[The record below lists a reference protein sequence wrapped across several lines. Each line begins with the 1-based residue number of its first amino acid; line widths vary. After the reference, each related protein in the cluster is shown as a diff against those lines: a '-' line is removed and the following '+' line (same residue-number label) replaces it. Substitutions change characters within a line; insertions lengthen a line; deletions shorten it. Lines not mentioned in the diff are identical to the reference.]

1 MSEGKQHMISQR
13 KSSMTVYFKRSL
25 CVALFGALAACS
37 GSSDEGHKNGQKIT
51 GERIP
56 VLTFEQ
62 SLTENADLAN
72 LQVQLPMPYVN
83 KNWAQAGGN
92 PLHVMQ
98 HLSLGDNPKKIWS
111 KNIGESS
118 NNRRSTISMPV
129 VLDGVVYVM
138 DSMSKVTA
146 YNADTGKKL
155 WDHKF
160 KEKGETE
167 NISYGGGVTAGPD
180 ALYITNGYGHVAA
193 MSKSTGEIMWLTRLA
208 VPMRGAPT
216 YADGRVFALTHD
228 NQTYALNATN
238 GEILWSEVGISEN
251 AGLVGAASPAV
262 VGNTVISAYSSG
274 ELYAMRVENGRVLWS
289 DTLNTQGRLTAMST
303 LRDIDGEPVI
313 FDGKV
318 YAISHSGRMVAIDL
332 RSGVRIW
339 EQNIGSQHTP
349 WVAGEYIY
357 VVTPEG
363 QVVCV
368 TRRTGLIRWVRQL
381 ERFKDPDRRK
391 ESVIWHGPTL
401 AGDRLIV
408 TSSHGYAV
416 SLSPY
421 DGSFISGM
429 ELPDDMEMAPIVA
442 NNTLY
447 FLTRDAELI
456 AMR

>member
-1 MSEGKQHMISQR
+1 MVSERKPMSLVSKTVMSKFVMISV
-13 KSSMTVYFKRSL
+13 M
-25 CVALFGALAACS
+25 CGALVACS
-37 GSSDEGHKNGQKIT
+37 GSSEETKNSKKLT
-51 GERIP
+51 GDRIP

-62 SLTENADLAN
+62 TLTENAELAN
-72 LQVQLPMPYVN
+72 LQVQLPRPYTN
-83 KNWAQAGGN
+83 KDWPQAGGN
-92 PLHVMQ
+92 QHHVMQ
-98 HLSLGDNPKKIWS
+98 HLNLGNNPQKIWS
-111 KNIGESS
+111 VGIGDAS
-118 NNRRSTISMPV
+118 NNRRSIISMPV
-129 VLDGVVYVM
+129 VLDGVIYAM
-138 DSMSKVTA
+138 DAMSKVSA
-146 YNADTGKKL
+146 YNADTGKKI
-155 WDHKF
+155 WQKTF
-160 KEKGETE
+160 TEKGETE
-167 NISYGGGVTAGPD
+167 NISYGGGITTGPD

-193 MSKSTGEIMWLTRLA
+193 LSKATGEEIWMTKLNI
-208 VPMRGAPT
+208 PMRGAPT
-216 YADGRVFALTHD
+216 YADGRLFALTHD
-228 NQTYALNATN
+228 NQIYALDSAD
-238 GEILWSEVGISEN
+238 GKILWSEVGISEN

-262 VGNTVISAYSSG
+262 IGNTVIAAYSSG

-303 LRDIDGEPVI
+303 LRDIDGHPVVY
-313 FDGKV
+313 DGKV

-368 TRRTGLIRWVRQL
+368 TRRTGLVRWVRQL

-391 ESVIWHGPTL
+391 ESVLWHGPTL
-401 AGDRLIV
+401 AGDRLII

-416 SLSPY
+416 AISPY

-429 ELPDDMEMAPIVA
+429 DLGDDMEMSPIVV
-442 NNTLY
+442 NETLY
-447 FLTRDAELI
+447 FLTRDAELV

>member
-1 MSEGKQHMISQR
+1 MVTDR
-13 KSSMTVYFKRSL
+13 KSIAIFSRLFFGLVL
-25 CVALFGALAACS
+25 CGTLVACS
-37 GSSDEGHKNGQKIT
+37 GTSEKMKDKKRLT
-51 GERIP
+51 GDRIP

-62 SLTENADLAN
+62 TLSENAELAN
-72 LQVQLPMPYVN
+72 LQVQLPKPYSN
-83 KNWAQAGGN
+83 KDWAQVGGN
-92 PLHVMQ
+92 QLHVMQ

-111 KNIGESS
+111 TNIGSSS
-118 NNRRSTISMPV
+118 NNRRSIVSMPV
-129 VLDGVVYVM
+129 VLDGVIYAM
-138 DSMSKVTA
+138 DSMAKVSA
-146 YNADTGKKL
+146 YNADTGRKIWQKTFDL
-155 WDHKF
+155 A
-160 KEKGETE
+160 GETK

-180 ALYITNGYGHVAA
+180 ALYMTNGYGQIAA
-193 MSKSTGEIMWLTRLA
+193 LSKSTGDVIWMTHLSI
-208 VPMRGAPT
+208 PMRGAPT
-216 YADGRVFALTHD
+216 YADGRVFAMTHD
-228 NQTYALNATN
+228 NQTYALDAKD
-238 GEILWSEVGISEN
+238 GEVLWNEVGISEN

-262 VGNTVISAYSSG
+262 IGNTVISAYSSG

-313 FDGKV
+313 YDGKV

-339 EQNIGSQHTP
+339 EQNIGSKHTP
-349 WVAGEYIY
+349 WIAGEYIY

-363 QVVCV
+363 QAVCV
-368 TRRTGLIRWVRQL
+368 TRRTGLVRWVRQL

-391 ESVIWHGPTL
+391 EAVLWHGPTL

-429 ELPDDMEMAPIVA
+429 ELPDDMEMAPIVV
-442 NNTLY
+442 NDTLY
-447 FLTRDAELI
+447 FLTKDAELI

>member
-1 MSEGKQHMISQR
+1 MVSQF
-13 KSSMTVYFKRSL
+13 KSLTIFSKFALITVICGGL
-25 CVALFGALAACS
+25 VACS
-37 GSSDEGHKNGQKIT
+37 GSSDETKRNAKLT

-62 SLTENADLAN
+62 TLTENAELAN
-72 LQVQLPMPYVN
+72 LQVQLPRPYSN
-83 KNWAQAGGN
+83 KNWPQAGGN
-92 PLHVMQ
+92 QRHAMQ
-98 HLSLGDNPKKIWS
+98 HLSLGNNPKKIWS
-111 KNIGESS
+111 VGIGEAS
-118 NNRRSTISMPV
+118 NSRRSLVSMPV
-129 VLDGVVYVM
+129 VLDGVIYVM
-138 DSMSKVTA
+138 DSMSKVSA

-155 WDHKF
+155 WQKQF
-160 KEKGETE
+160 KQKGETE
-167 NISYGGGVTAGPD
+167 NISYGGGVSAGPD

-193 MSKSTGEIMWLTRLA
+193 LSKSTGEEIWVTNLNI
-208 VPMRGAPT
+208 PMRGAPT

-228 NQTYALNATN
+228 NQTYALDATN
-238 GEILWSEVGISEN
+238 GNILWSEVGISEN

-262 VGNTVISAYSSG
+262 IGNTVIAAYSSG

-303 LRDIDGEPVI
+303 LRDIDGHPVV

-318 YAISHSGRMVAIDL
+318 YAISHSGRMVSIDL

-368 TRRTGLIRWVRQL
+368 TRRTGLVRWVRQL

-391 ESVIWHGPTL
+391 KAVLWHGPTL
-401 AGDRLIV
+401 AGDRLII

-416 SLSPY
+416 AISPY

-442 NNTLY
+442 GNTLY

>member
-1 MSEGKQHMISQR
+1 MVSENK
-13 KSSMTVYFKRSL
+13 SMTIVSKFSL
-25 CVALFGALAACS
+25 IVVICGALVACS
-37 GSSDEGHKNGQKIT
+37 GSDDEPKNSKKLT

-62 SLTENADLAN
+62 TLKENAELAN
-72 LQVQLPMPYVN
+72 LQVQLPRPYTN
-83 KNWAQAGGN
+83 KDWPQAGGN
-92 PLHVMQ
+92 QHHSMQ
-98 HLSLGDNPKKIWS
+98 HLSLGSNPKKIWS
-111 KNIGESS
+111 VGIGDDS
-118 NNRRSTISMPV
+118 NNRRSIISMPV
-129 VLDGVVYVM
+129 VTDGVIYAM
-138 DSMSKVTA
+138 DSMSKISA
-146 YNADTGKKL
+146 YNADTGKKI
-155 WDHKF
+155 WQKKF
-160 KEKGETE
+160 KQEGETE
-167 NISYGGGVTAGPD
+167 NISYGGGITAGPD

-193 MSKSTGEIMWLTRLA
+193 LSKTTGEEIWITRLSI
-208 VPMRGAPT
+208 PMRGAPT
-216 YADGRVFALTHD
+216 YAEGRVFALTHD
-228 NQTYALNATN
+228 NQTYALDSAD
-238 GEILWSEVGISEN
+238 GKILWSEVGISEN

-262 VGNTVISAYSSG
+262 VGNTVIAAYSSG

-289 DTLNTQGRLTAMST
+289 DTLNTQGRLTAMAT
-303 LRDIDGEPVI
+303 LRDIDGHPVV

-357 VVTPEG
+357 VVTAEG

-368 TRRTGLIRWVRQL
+368 TRRTGLVRWVRQL

-391 ESVIWHGPTL
+391 EAVLWHGPTL

-416 SLSPY
+416 AISPY

-429 ELPDDMEMAPIVA
+429 ELPDDMEMGPIVV
-442 NNTLY
+442 NDTLY

>member
-1 MSEGKQHMISQR
+1 MVSER
-13 KSSMTVYFKRSL
+13 KSMTVFSKLSL
-25 CVALFGALAACS
+25 IAVICGALAACS
-37 GSSDEGHKNGQKIT
+37 TSSEKAQNTKKLT
-51 GERIP
+51 GDRIP

-62 SLTENADLAN
+62 TLKENADLAN
-72 LQVQLPMPYVN
+72 LQVQLPRPYTN
-83 KNWAQAGGN
+83 KDWPQAGGN
-92 PLHVMQ
+92 QQHSMQ
-98 HLSLGDNPKKIWS
+98 HLTLGSNPKKIWS
-111 KNIGESS
+111 VDIGDDS
-118 NNRRSTISMPV
+118 NNRRSITSMPV
-129 VLDGVVYVM
+129 VLDGVIYAM
-138 DSMSKVTA
+138 DSMSKVSA
-146 YNADTGKKL
+146 YNADTGNKL
-155 WDHKF
+155 WQKTF
-160 KEKGETE
+160 KETGETS

-193 MSKSTGEIMWLTRLA
+193 LSKSTGEEIWITKLA

-228 NQTYALNATN
+228 NQIYALDAKDGN
-238 GEILWSEVGISEN
+238 IIWSEVGISEH

-262 VGNTVISAYSSG
+262 IGNTVIAAYSSG

-289 DTLNTQGRLTAMST
+289 DTLNTQGRLTAMAT
-303 LRDIDGEPVI
+303 LRDIDGHPVV

-318 YAISHSGRMVAIDL
+318 YAISHSGRMVSIDL

-357 VVTPEG
+357 VVTAEG

-368 TRRTGLIRWVRQL
+368 TRRTGLVRWVRQL

-391 ESVIWHGPTL
+391 EAVLWHGPTL
-401 AGDRLIV
+401 AGDRLII
-408 TSSHGYAV
+408 TSSHGFAV
-416 SLSPY
+416 AISPY

-429 ELPDDMEMAPIVA
+429 ELPDDMEMSPIVV
-442 NNTLY
+442 NDTLY

>member
-1 MSEGKQHMISQR
+1 MASRMNIVTLISR
-13 KSSMTVYFKRSL
+13 VLLASAM
-25 CVALFGALAACS
+25 GAVLVGCS
-37 GSSDEGHKNGQKIT
+37 GSDEKATKGKKIT

-62 SLTENADLAN
+62 KLVEDPELAN
-72 LQVQLPMPYVN
+72 LQVQLPRPYTN
-83 KNWAQAGGN
+83 KDWRQAGGN
-92 PLHVMQ
+92 RQHVMQ
-98 HLSLGDNPKKIWS
+98 HLALGDNPQKIWS
-111 KNIGESS
+111 KDIGADS
-118 NNRRSTISMPV
+118 NNRRSIVSMPV
-129 VLDGVVYVM
+129 VADGVIYAM

-146 YNADTGKKL
+146 YNADTGNRIWRKE
-155 WDHKF
+155 F
-160 KEKGETE
+160 KQEGETE
-167 NISYGGGVTAGPD
+167 NISYGGGIAVGPD

-193 MSKSTGEIMWLTRLA
+193 LSKSNGEQIWLSHIG

-228 NQTYALNATN
+228 NQTYALNAIN
-238 GEILWSEVGISEN
+238 GKTLWSEVGISEN

-303 LRDIDGEPVI
+303 LRDIDGHPVVY
-313 FDGKV
+313 DGKV

-332 RSGVRIW
+332 RTGVRIW
-339 EQNIGSQHTP
+339 EQNIGSKHMP

-363 QVVCV
+363 QAACI
-368 TRRTGLIRWVRQL
+368 TRRTGLVRWVRQL

-391 ESVIWHGPTL
+391 EAVLWHGPTL

-429 ELPDDMEMAPIVA
+429 EMPDDMEMGPIVA

-447 FLTRDAELI
+447 FLTRDAELV

>member
-1 MSEGKQHMISQR
+1 MVSKN
-13 KSSMTVYFKRSL
+13 KSVRIYFRVIFGTVI
-25 CVALFGALAACS
+25 CAALAACS
-37 GSSDEGHKNGQKIT
+37 GSSDNAKNSKKLT

-62 SLTENADLAN
+62 TLKENPELAS
-72 LQVQLPMPYVN
+72 LQVQLPKPYSN
-83 KNWAQAGGN
+83 KNWAHAGGN
-92 PLHVMQ
+92 PHHVMQ
-98 HLSLGDNPKKIWS
+98 HVSLGENPKKIWS
-111 KNIGESS
+111 VNIGEDS
-118 NNRRSTISMPV
+118 NNRRSIVSMPV
-129 VLDGVVYVM
+129 VRDGVIYAM

-155 WDHKF
+155 WQKEF

-167 NISYGGGVTAGPD
+167 NISYGGGLAAGPD
-180 ALYITNGYGHVAA
+180 ALYVTNGYGQIAA
-193 MSKSTGEIMWLTRLA
+193 LSKSTGAEIWLSR
-208 VPMRGAPT
+208 VSIPMRGAPT

-228 NQTYALNATN
+228 NQTYAMDAAD
-238 GEILWSEVGISEN
+238 GKILWNEVGISEN

-262 VGNTVISAYSSG
+262 IGSTVISAYSSG
-274 ELYAMRVENGRVLWS
+274 ELYAMRVENGRILWS

-303 LRDIDGEPVI
+303 LRDIDGHPVVY
-313 FDGKV
+313 DGKV
-318 YAISHSGRMVAIDL
+318 YAVSHSGRMVAIDL

-339 EQNIGSQHTP
+339 EQDVGSKHTP

-357 VVTPEG
+357 VVTAEG
-363 QVVCV
+363 QVVCI
-368 TRRTGLIRWVRQL
+368 TRRTGLVRWVRQL

-391 ESVIWHGPTL
+391 KAVLWHGPTL

-408 TSSHGYAV
+408 TSSHGFAV

-421 DGSFISGM
+421 DGTFISGM
-429 ELPDDMEMAPIVA
+429 EMPDDMEMGPIVV
-442 NNTLY
+442 NDTLY

>member
-1 MSEGKQHMISQR
+1 MVLHN
-13 KSSMTVYFKRSL
+13 KSVTIFPKILLSAVL
-25 CVALFGALAACS
+25 CAGLVACS
-37 GSSDEGHKNGQKIT
+37 GSSGEKKNSKRLEGD
-51 GERIP
+51 RIP

-62 SLTENADLAN
+62 SLKENAELAN
-72 LQVQLPMPYVN
+72 LRVQLPKPYVN
-83 KNWAQAGGN
+83 ENWPQAGGN
-92 PLHVMQ
+92 PEHTVQHV
-98 HLSLGDNPKKIWS
+98 SLGSDPKKIWS
-111 KNIGESS
+111 TDIGRDSD
-118 NNRRSTISMPV
+118 NRRSIISMPV
-129 VLDGVVYVM
+129 VLDGVVYAM

-146 YNADTGKKL
+146 YNADTGKKI
-155 WDHKF
+155 WDKEF

-193 MSKSTGEIMWLTRLA
+193 LSKSTGEEIWIEKLK

-216 YADGRVFALTHD
+216 YAEGRLFALTHD
-228 NQTYALNATN
+228 NQTYALDATD
-238 GEILWSEVGISEN
+238 GKVLWSEVGISEN

-262 VGNTVISAYSSG
+262 IGNTVISAYSSG

-303 LRDIDGEPVI
+303 LRDIDGHPVI

-363 QVVCV
+363 QVVCI

-391 ESVIWHGPTL
+391 EAVIWHGPTL

-408 TSSHGYAV
+408 TSSHGYAM
-416 SLSPY
+416 SISPY
-421 DGSFISGM
+421 DGSVLSGM
-429 ELPDDMEMAPIVA
+429 KLPDDMEMAPIVV
-442 NNTLY
+442 NETLY
-447 FLTRDAELI
+447 FLTSDGELV

>member
-1 MSEGKQHMISQR
+1 MVSENKPMPEFSKFFLIAVTCGMLI
-13 KSSMTVYFKRSL
+13 
-25 CVALFGALAACS
+25 ACG
-37 GSSDEGHKNGQKIT
+37 GSSDSAKKGKKLD

-62 SLTENADLAN
+62 TLTENAELAN
-72 LQVQLPMPYVN
+72 LQVQLPKPYTN
-83 KNWAQAGGN
+83 KNWSQAGGN
-92 PLHVMQ
+92 QRHNMQ
-98 HLSLGDNPKKIWS
+98 HLNLGDDPKKIWS
-111 KNIGESS
+111 VDIGASS
-118 NNRRSTISMPV
+118 NSRRSLVSMPV
-129 VLDGVVYVM
+129 VLNGIIYAM
-138 DSMSKVTA
+138 DSMSKVSA
-146 YNADTGKKL
+146 YNADSGKKL
-155 WDHKF
+155 WQKTF
-160 KEKGETE
+160 TEKGETR
-167 NISYGGGVTAGPD
+167 SLAYGGGIAAGPD

-193 MSKSTGEIMWLTRLA
+193 LSLSTGEEIWRIGLKI
-208 VPMRGAPT
+208 PMRGAPT

-228 NQTYALNATN
+228 NQTYAMDATN
-238 GEILWSEVGISEN
+238 GAILWSEVGISEN

-262 VGNTVISAYSSG
+262 IGNTVISAYSSG

-289 DTLNTQGRLTAMST
+289 DTLNTQGRLTAMAT
-303 LRDIDGEPVI
+303 LRDIDGLPVV

-357 VVTPEG
+357 VVTAEG

-368 TRRTGLIRWVRQL
+368 TRRTGLVRWVRQL

-391 ESVIWHGPTL
+391 EAVLWHGPTL
-401 AGDRLIV
+401 AGDRLII

-416 SLSPY
+416 SISPY

-429 ELPDDMEMAPIVA
+429 KLPDDMEMPPIVV
-442 NNTLY
+442 NETLY
-447 FLTRDAELI
+447 FLTRDAKLI

>member
-1 MSEGKQHMISQR
+1 MVSNRKMISPLL
-13 KSSMTVYFKRSL
+13 KSLSSAVMIGILV
-25 CVALFGALAACS
+25 ACS
-37 GSSDEGHKNGQKIT
+37 GSSEGGKNSQKVT

-62 SLTENADLAN
+62 TLTENAELAN
-72 LQVQLPMPYVN
+72 LQVQLPRPYVN

-92 PLHVMQ
+92 KLHVMQ
-98 HLSLGDNPKKIWS
+98 HLSLGDNPQKIWS
-111 KNIGESS
+111 KGIGASS
-118 NNRRSTISMPV
+118 NNRRSLVSMPV
-129 VLDGVVYVM
+129 VQDGVIYAM

-146 YNADTGKKL
+146 FNADTGHKIWQKK
-155 WDHKF
+155 F
-160 KEKGETE
+160 TEKGETE
-167 NISYGGGVTAGPD
+167 NIAYGGGVTAGED
-180 ALYITNGYGHVAA
+180 ALYISNGYGHVAA
-193 MSKSTGEIMWLTRLA
+193 LSKSTGEEIWVTKLKI
-208 VPMRGAPT
+208 PMRGAPT

-228 NQTYALNATN
+228 NQIYALDAVD
-238 GEILWSEVGISEN
+238 GKILWSEVGISEN

-262 VGNTVISAYSSG
+262 VGNTVIAAYSSG
-274 ELYAMRVENGRVLWS
+274 EIYAMRVENGRVLWS
-289 DTLNTQGRLTAMST
+289 DTLNTQGRLTAMSS
-303 LRDIDGEPVI
+303 LRDIDGHPAVY
-313 FDGKV
+313 DGKV
-318 YAISHSGRMVAIDL
+318 YAISHSGRMVSIDL

-349 WVAGEYIY
+349 WVIGEYIY

-363 QVVCV
+363 QTACI
-368 TRRTGLIRWVRQL
+368 TRRTGQVRWVRQL
-381 ERFKDPDRRK
+381 ERFKDPERRK
-391 ESVIWHGPTL
+391 EAVLWHGPTL

-429 ELPDDMEMAPIVA
+429 KMPDDMEMSPIVV
-442 NNTLY
+442 NETLY

>member
-1 MSEGKQHMISQR
+1 
-13 KSSMTVYFKRSL
+13 MTVFSKLSL
-25 CVALFGALAACS
+25 IAVICGALAACS
-37 GSSDEGHKNGQKIT
+37 TSSEKAQNTKKLT
-51 GERIP
+51 GDRIP

-62 SLTENADLAN
+62 TLKENAELVN
-72 LQVQLPMPYVN
+72 LQVQLPRPYTN
-83 KNWAQAGGN
+83 KNWPQAGGN
-92 PLHVMQ
+92 KQHSMQ
-98 HLSLGDNPKKIWS
+98 HLTLGSNPKKIWS
-111 KNIGESS
+111 VDIGDDS
-118 NNRRSTISMPV
+118 NNRRSITSMPV
-129 VLDGVVYVM
+129 VLDGVIYAM
-138 DSMSKVTA
+138 DSMSKVSA
-146 YNADTGKKL
+146 YNADTGNKL
-155 WDHKF
+155 WQKTF
-160 KEKGETE
+160 KETGETS

-193 MSKSTGEIMWLTRLA
+193 LSKSTGEEIWITKLA

-228 NQTYALNATN
+228 NQIYALDAKDGN
-238 GEILWSEVGISEN
+238 IIWSEVGISEH

-262 VGNTVISAYSSG
+262 IGNTVIAAYSSG

-289 DTLNTQGRLTAMST
+289 DTLNTQGRLTAMAT
-303 LRDIDGEPVI
+303 LRDIDGHPVV

-318 YAISHSGRMVAIDL
+318 YAISHSGRMVSIDL

-357 VVTPEG
+357 VVTAEG

-368 TRRTGLIRWVRQL
+368 TRRTGLVRWVRQL

-391 ESVIWHGPTL
+391 EAVLWHGPTL
-401 AGDRLIV
+401 AGDRLII
-408 TSSHGYAV
+408 TSSHGFAV
-416 SLSPY
+416 AISPY

-429 ELPDDMEMAPIVA
+429 ELPDDMEMSPIVV
-442 NNTLY
+442 NDTLY

>member
-1 MSEGKQHMISQR
+1 MGGCMAFENTAG
-13 KSSMTVYFKRSL
+13 MTTIARIFTGLVL
-25 CVALFGALAACS
+25 CGALAACS
-37 GSSDEGHKNGQKIT
+37 SGSDNSKDKRRLK

-62 SLTENADLAN
+62 NLAENAELAN
-72 LQVQLPMPYVN
+72 LQVQLPKPYSN

-92 PLHVMQ
+92 QYHVMQ

-111 KNIGESS
+111 KDIGDDS
-118 NNRRSTISMPV
+118 NSRRSIVSMPV
-129 VLDGVVYVM
+129 VENGVVYAM
-138 DSMSKVTA
+138 DSMAKVSA
-146 YNADTGKKL
+146 YNAQTGKKI
-155 WDHKF
+155 WDRKF
-160 KEKGETE
+160 SEPGETE

-193 MSKSTGEIMWLTRLA
+193 LDKSSGEQIWISKLA

-216 YADGRVFALTHD
+216 YADGRLFALTHD
-228 NQTYALNATN
+228 NQTYALNAEDGRT
-238 GEILWSEVGISEN
+238 LWNEVGISEN
-251 AGLVGAASPAV
+251 AGLAGAASPAV
-262 VGNTVISAYSSG
+262 IGNTVIAAYSSG

-289 DTLNTQGRLTAMST
+289 DTLNTQTRLNAMST
-303 LRDIDGEPVI
+303 LRDIDGHPVVY
-313 FDGKV
+313 DGKV
-318 YAISHSGRMVAIDL
+318 YAISHSGRMVSIDL
-332 RSGVRIW
+332 RTGVRVW
-339 EQNIGSQHTP
+339 EQNIGSKHTP

-363 QVVCV
+363 QAVCI
-368 TRRTGLIRWVRQL
+368 TRRTGLIRWIRQL

-391 ESVIWHGPTL
+391 EAVLWHGPTL

-429 ELPDDMEMAPIVA
+429 DMGDDLEMAPIVA
-442 NNTLY
+442 DNTLY
-447 FLTRDAELI
+447 FLTRDANLV
-456 AMR
+456 AMK

>member
-1 MSEGKQHMISQR
+1 MTSDMVSKC
-13 KSSMTVYFKRSL
+13 KSVTEFSGFFTRFL
-25 CVALFGALAACS
+25 IGAILPLALVACS
-37 GSSDEGHKNGQKIT
+37 GSSEDTKNSKKLT

-62 SLTENADLAN
+62 SLTENAELAN
-72 LQVQLPMPYVN
+72 LRVQLPAPYVN
-83 KNWAQAGGN
+83 RDWAQAGGN
-92 PLHVMQ
+92 PRHVMQ
-98 HLSLGDNPKKIWS
+98 HLSLGDNPRKIWS
-111 KNIGESS
+111 EGIGEES
-118 NNRRSTISMPV
+118 NGRRSITSMPV
-129 VLDGVVYVM
+129 VLDGVIYAM
-138 DSMSKVTA
+138 DSMARVTA
-146 YNADTGKKL
+146 YNADSGRKIWQKT
-155 WDHKF
+155 F
-160 KEKGETE
+160 KQKGETE
-167 NISYGGGVTAGPD
+167 NISYGGGVAAGPD
-180 ALYITNGYGHVAA
+180 ALYVTNGYGHVAA
-193 MSKSTGEIMWLTRLA
+193 LSKSTGEEIWITRLG

-228 NQTYALNATN
+228 NQTYALDAADGKT
-238 GEILWSEVGISEN
+238 LWSEVGISEN

-262 VGNTVISAYSSG
+262 IGNTVISAYSSG

-303 LRDIDGEPVI
+303 LRDIDGHPVVY
-313 FDGKV
+313 DGKV
-318 YAISHSGRMVAIDL
+318 YAISHSGRMVSIDL

-363 QVVCV
+363 QAVCI
-368 TRRTGLIRWVRQL
+368 TRRTGLVRWVRQL

-391 ESVIWHGPTL
+391 EAVIWHGPTL

-429 ELPDDMEMAPIVA
+429 KMPDDMEMAPIVV
-442 NNTLY
+442 NKTLY
-447 FLTRDAELI
+447 FLTRDAELV